1 MKIRI
6 PTNTDIDGNA
16 LCIKACYF
24 KNAAISTLT
33 SWMAGGNH
41 FPVTGVLELYEDD

>member
-33 SWMAGGNH
+33 SWMWGGV
-41 FPVTGVLELYEDD
+41 PLPRDGSSGTA